1 MGVLGVGAAALAGS
15 GRPTTVHHA
24 AATRA
29 EAGGWKLG
37 GSDGRLPVPRRV
49 SQPKSVEAMIE
60 RVPASGSCVRC
71 QRRLGLA
78 SVKVRGRW
86 YGSEACAEG
95 GECPLDARE
104 PAVPEPALY
113 ARPRRF
119 FRRRRPKELNA
130 GQ

>member
-1 MGVLGVGAAALAGS
+1 MINEQFQWEMIRSVRKAEDYHVLRNHDFRGHNGEGKPDAIAYAQTLNY
-15 GRPTTVHHA
+15 
-24 AATRA
+24 
-29 EAGGWKLG
+29 L
-37 GSDGRLPVPRRV
+37 
-49 SQPKSVEAMIE
+49 EAMIE

-119 FRRRRPKELNA
+119 FRRRQPKELNA
-130 GQ
+130 GR